1 MHFHNHHHNR
11 ESQNDGTQSLKQDR
25 DVGLSFLYHAA
36 SHNLRLSQSS
46 FPTYYSLA
54 YLPMPY
60 LPKNNARS
68 LRSNVQILLYNFL
81 ERPAGLKCFLYHFF
95 VFLVV
100 LVCLVLSVLSTI
112 EKFSAKLS
120 THVYWIEI
128 FLVVFFGI
136 EYILRLWSAG
146 CRSKY
151 MGILGRFR
159 FARKPIAVVD
169 LLVVVASTLMLTLG
183 SDRQTFAASAIRGVR
198 FLQILRVLHVDRHGG
213 TWRLLGSVV
222 YIHRQELITTLY
234 IGFLALISCSYLV
247 YIAEK
252 DEKASG
258 IRGAKD
264 ADGHF
269 ESYADALWW
278 GVITITT
285 IGYGDIY
292 PITWVGKIIAACF
305 AIFAISFF
313 ALPAG
318 ILGSGFALKVQ
329 QKQRQKHFSRQIPAA
344 ATLIQAAWRS
354 YASAPGSSC
363 VATWNIYINVT
374 NSNPT
379 SSPTK
384 TSPTTNQTF
393 SERTAEKFRYLRLAT
408 SVKKNRSKRSSH
420 GPVLPPS
427 PNILQSPINSELRDS
442 TSSASNTTECFSS
455 KGCYLMTNNDHDDE
469 DFEEVPIKLS
479 SLTEDHKRMIRC
491 IRKMQL
497 IVARK
502 RFQQA
507 RKPYDVRD
515 VLEQYSHGHINMMMR
530 IKELQRKIEHT
541 IGKQPLLQSEDRSKL
556 TVLARMQR
564 VEDTICDMGQTM
576 ENMYTLLK
584 NIDDKLDRV
593 SNANQKPTSRP
604 PKSMSSN
611 LGVKFSS
618 VHEEIS

>member
-1 MHFHNHHHNR
+1 MHFHHHRRGREAHNYG
-11 ESQNDGTQSLKQDR
+11 SKSLNRDC
-25 DVGLSFLYHAA
+25 DVGLSFLYH
-36 SHNLRLSQSS
+36 STRHGTRLSYPTI
-46 FPTYYSLA
+46 PTYYSVA

-60 LPKNNARS
+60 LTRTNARS
-68 LRSNVQILLYNFL
+68 IHSNFQILLYNFL
-81 ERPAGLKCFLYHFF
+81 ERPTGLKCFFYHFF

-100 LVCLVLSVLSTI
+100 IVCLVLSVLSTI
-112 EKFSAKLS
+112 EKFSTSLS
-120 THVYWIEI
+120 IYVYWIEI
-128 FLVVFFGI
+128 FLVLFFGI

-151 MGILGRFR
+151 MGMLGRFR
-159 FARKPIAVVD
+159 FARKPIAVID
-169 LLVVVASTLMLTLG
+169 LLVIVASTLMITLAT
-183 SDRQTFAASAIRGVR
+183 DRQTFAASAIRGVR

-252 DEKASG
+252 DEKG
-258 IRGAKD
+258 ENLRGAKGND
-264 ADGHF
+264 SHF

-285 IGYGDIY
+285 IGYGDVY
-292 PITWVGKIIAACF
+292 PITWLGKIIAACF

-344 ATLIQAAWRS
+344 ATLIQAAWRV

-363 VATWNIYINVT
+363 TATWDIYLHATGPNISTSTQKTFST
-374 NSNPT
+374 N
-379 SSPTK
+379 
-384 TSPTTNQTF
+384 NQTF
-393 SERTAEKFRYLRLAT
+393 GEKTAEKLRYLRL
-408 SVKKNRSKRSSH
+408 SSSIRKNRSKRNSQPSSAH
-420 GPVLPPS
+420 F
-427 PNILQSPINSELRDS
+427 LQSPVITNGRNS
-442 TSSASNTTECFSS
+442 TSSVSNTT
-455 KGCYLMTNNDHDDE
+455 GCYLMPTTDHDDE
-469 DFEEVPIKLS
+469 DFEEEPMKLW

-541 IGKQPLLQSEDRSKL
+541 IGKQPPLSNEDRSKL

-564 VEDTICDMGQTM
+564 VECSIIDMKQTM
-576 ENMYTLLK
+576 ESIYISLK
-584 NIDDKLDRV
+584 NIDDKINQLSINNNNNNNNIHQRITRSSI
-593 SNANQKPTSRP
+593 SNA
-604 PKSMSSN
+604 
-611 LGVKFSS
+611 GVKFSS
-618 VHEEIS
+618 LDKEIP